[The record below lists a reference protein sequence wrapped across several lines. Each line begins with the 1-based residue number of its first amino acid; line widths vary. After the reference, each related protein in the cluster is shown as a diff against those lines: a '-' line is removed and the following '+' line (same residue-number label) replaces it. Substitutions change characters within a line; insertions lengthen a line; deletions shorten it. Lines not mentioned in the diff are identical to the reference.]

1 MKGLLLLSHGGLA
14 KGLYETTTWFF
25 GDNIEQCDYLSL
37 MADDS
42 VDDFTDKIVEKVKHL
57 DSGEGVVIM
66 CDLFGG
72 SPFKCALAS
81 VLTNENIKL
90 VTGMNLPMVM
100 EFLGKRLCGEYD
112 FEGLVKSAREGIID
126 FLVNDNDC
134 QDDESK

>member
-1 MKGLLLLSHGGLA
+1 MKGLLLISHGNLA

-25 GDNIEQCDYLSL
+25 GDDIEQCAYLTL

-42 VDDFTDKIVEKVKHL
+42 VDAFTERIVQTINQL
-57 DSGEGVVIM
+57 DSGEGVVVM

-90 VTGMNLPMVM
+90 FTGMNLPMVM

-112 FEGLVKSAREGIID
+112 FEGLLSSAKEGIID
-126 FLVNDNDC
+126 FVAEKQDD
-134 QDDESK
+134 QDDE